1 MANLE
6 LSKKEA
12 KDKNGDCSPCG
23 DMPMFPYGTSLYL
36 DDDTLKKIGLTELP
50 KVGTSM
56 PGQIVMKVTGT
67 SQRAYMDK
75 DGKEEMRTCVDLQ
88 ITDMELAP
96 AEKSVAD
103 VLYPA
108 AK

>member
-1 MANLE
+1 MANLQLTKE
-6 LSKKEA
+6 EA
-12 KDKNGDCSPCG
+12 KEEMGEMCGG
-23 DMPMFPYGTSLYL
+23 DMPMFPCGTSLYL
-36 DDDTLKKIGLTELP
+36 DDDTLKKVGLTELP

-56 PGQIVMKVTGT
+56 PGQVVMKVTGT

-96 AEKSVAD
+96 PTKTAAQT
-103 VLYPA
+103 LYPS
-108 AK
+108 KK